1 MAKTHQTA
9 WTAIAA
15 AVMVAVAAAAAVV
28 ITTDHHEA
36 DTAPPPPQ
44 VFHDVIT
51 VASLLDALPVVDDI
65 DSTARWPDGQRSAE
79 LLVRPPGS
87 DHGCDTRNIALA
99 AALEAVKFAVGT
111 DNCVVAQGVLNDPY
125 TGVTVEF
132 DAATEKEAAAIDYV
146 YPLDAA
152 WALGAAAWAPEQQQ
166 RFVSDVQ
173 TNIIVASAQAVEHRA
188 QRGLSQWHPSNDDLA
203 CAFAAKYL
211 RVAQTYALP
220 ITRGDA
226 VAATQLCGLDNTAVT
241 TAGETEPAN

>member
-9 WTAIAA
+9 STAIAA
-15 AVMVAVAAAAAVV
+15 AAMVAVAAVAAVV
-28 ITTDHHEA
+28 ITMDHHETV
-36 DTAPPPPQ
+36 TAPPPPQ
-44 VFHDVIT
+44 VFYDVIT
-51 VASLLDALPVVDDI
+51 VAGLLDALPVVDDI

-79 LLVRPPGS
+79 LFVRPPGS
-87 DHGCDTRNIALA
+87 DHGCDTKNIVLA
-99 AALEAVKFAVGT
+99 AELEEATFADGT
-111 DNCVVAQGVLNDPY
+111 NNCVVAQGVLNDPY

-132 DAATEKEAAAIDYV
+132 DAASEKDALAIDYV

-166 RFVSDVQ
+166 RFVSDVH
-173 TNIIVASAQAVEHRA
+173 TNIIVASAQAVEDRA
-188 QRGLSQWHPSNDDLA
+188 QRGLSRWHPNSGDLA

-226 VAATQLCGLDNTAVT
+226 AAATQLCGLDNTAVT
-241 TAGETEPAN
+241 TAGESEPAN